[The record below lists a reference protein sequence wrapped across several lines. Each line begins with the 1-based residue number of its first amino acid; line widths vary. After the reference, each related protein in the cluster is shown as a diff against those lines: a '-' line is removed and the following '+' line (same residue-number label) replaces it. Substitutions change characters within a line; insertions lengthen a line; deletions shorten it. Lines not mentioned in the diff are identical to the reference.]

1 MTPDQY
7 RAALS
12 QAGLSVASK
21 ATAAE
26 LGVTVRTAQR
36 YASGAT
42 SIPVAIQLKLA
53 SLGRNGDLM
62 REIIKSA
69 VGPTPH
75 N

>member
-1 MTPDQY
+1 MMSPLEY
-7 RAALS
+7 REALAN
-12 QAGLSVASK
+12 AGLTVASK

-42 SIPVAIQLKLA
+42 SIPLPIQLKLA
-53 SLGRNGDLM
+53 SLGRDGDLM

-69 VGPTPH
+69 VR
-75 N
+75 